1 MYFVLSYLA
10 QPNIIRMSQVNKRF
24 YDRFVPVTLG
34 ALTRNGTIPVN
45 GYR

>member
-10 QPNIIRMSQVNKRF
+10 QPHILRLSQINKRF
-24 YDRFVPVTLG
+24 RDRFVPVTLS
-34 ALTRNGTIPVN
+34 AITRNGTIPVN